1 MATKL
6 LNVLPILA
14 AFTGIHSII
23 TVNKVSV
30 RAGGSISIPCF
41 YDPRYKNHV
50 KYLCKGAGWYGCTY
64 EVKTNQPSTSGR
76 FSISDDKKQR
86 IFAVTINDLTA
97 ADTDYWCIVEINN
110 GADDGQKFQL
120 SVSTG
125 LPSLYVDKQEVTGF
139 KGGSVTVSCRST
151 FSGRMKWCRLGSIC
165 VTESGSIDR
174 TAVTISAS
182 IGNVVNVTMSDLRFE
197 SSGWYWCAKGN
208 LQMPVHITVYEQTT
222 TTTTTTI
229 SPTTTNISPGTVE
242 GQQSPSKYLKSFIIS
257 LSLLIFIVMVAL
269 FIWWMLKRRQQA
281 EKIDSSPATVAEQE
295 ITYSDVKHIK
305 KPSRQRSY
313 AESNVDVLYSTVAPK
328 QSSQRAAP
336 KDQSIIYSNTAECQ
350 M

>member
-1 MATKL
+1 SVTRVVL
-6 LNVLPILA
+6 RNVYRSFSFWIDGVANGLGDNDDISHML
-14 AFTGIHSII
+14 
-23 TVNKVSV
+23 SV

-97 ADTDYWCIVEINN
+97 ADTDYWCI
-110 GADDGQKFQL
+110 L
-120 SVSTG
+120 SVSTGKTPSYYGLLHTVLLLIVVFSQG

-208 LQMPVHITVYEQTT
+208 LQMPVHITNDVSAIKE
-222 TTTTTTI
+222 
-229 SPTTTNISPGTVE
+229 
-242 GQQSPSKYLKSFIIS
+242 KYLPQRCPC
-257 LSLLIFIVMVAL
+257 LL
-269 FIWWMLKRRQQA
+269 
-281 EKIDSSPATVAEQE
+281 
-295 ITYSDVKHIK
+295 
-305 KPSRQRSY
+305 
-313 AESNVDVLYSTVAPK
+313 
-328 QSSQRAAP
+328 
-336 KDQSIIYSNTAECQ
+336 
-350 M
+350 